1 MTKWIRM
8 PGKRAWSRSDVTSV
22 PSMVGRSI
30 RVCRPSCAPTMIAVS
45 TAVATKPNVIQP
57 CQSIADNETG
67 IVAGK
72 VAVITGASSGIG
84 RASARALSRA
94 GYRLGL
100 IARSLE
106 GLEAAARE
114 AQTAGS
120 EAMVVRGDVADSE
133 KVERL
138 ATDTEARFGPI
149 DVWINNAMVSV
160 LSPVAEMKPEEFR
173 RVMEVNYLGTVH
185 GTLAALSRMR
195 PRNGGTIVQVG
206 SALAYRSIPLQSAY
220 CASKAAIRGFT
231 DSLRSELLHDGSSVR
246 LTMVQL
252 PAVNTP
258 QFDVMRTRLPC
269 HPKPVPPIFQPE
281 LIARAA
287 LHAARYP
294 AREIW
299 VGWSAAKA
307 ILGQKFIAG
316 LLDRYLGRFGYDAQ
330 QDKRRV
336 PPGRPDNH
344 QH

>member
-1 MTKWIRM
+1 M
-8 PGKRAWSRSDVTSV
+8 
-22 PSMVGRSI
+22 
-30 RVCRPSCAPTMIAVS
+30 
-45 TAVATKPNVIQP
+45 
-57 CQSIADNETG
+57 
-67 IVAGK
+67 AGK

-84 RASARALSRA
+84 RASARAFARA

-149 DVWINNAMVSV
+149 DVWINNAMVTV

-195 PRNGGTIVQVG
+195 PRDRGTIVQVG

-258 QFDVMRTRLPC
+258 QFDVMRNRMPRR
-269 HPKPVPPIFQPE
+269 PQPVPPIFSPE
-281 LIARAA
+281 MIAD
-287 LHAARYP
+287 
-294 AREIW
+294 
-299 VGWSAAKA
+299 A
-307 ILGQKFIAG
+307 ILYAAEHPGREMVVAGSALQAIFGQKVAPG
-316 LLDRYLGRFGYDAQ
+316 LIDLYLARTGYESQ
-330 QDKRRV
+330 QREEAEQ
-336 PPGRPDNH
+336 PGRPDNLFEALPGDRGADGPFSGQSRRSSIQLWLRERSALAITSGLALAAAGIGALARRRPADLDRDRH
-344 QH
+344 ETDQP